1 MTHLIICSS
10 ASIPFTE
17 QTIVPRST
25 PVWAGVISPQLD
37 VRHQPVFDHDL
48 SRYHSRAGLGAE
60 YWRDYLKLSSN
71 AYIGLTGW
79 RSAPELIMTTKP
91 ARPTAG
97 IYARK
102 AGYQPG
108 HNWVENWSMNNTMVM
123 KWRCLTRMIAKVI
136 PMLLPRASTIPLP
149 ASDSQCGTASGN
161 KVKMTHVLPLI

>member
-1 MTHLIICSS
+1 MTHPIICSS

-79 RSAPELIMTTKP
+79 RSAPELDNDYEARPANGWDLRAEGWLP
-91 ARPTAG
+91 AR
-97 IYARK
+97 
-102 AGYQPG
+102 

-136 PMLLPRASTIPLP
+136 PMLLPRASTIPP
-149 ASDSQCGTASGN
+149 SRF
-161 KVKMTHVLPLI
+161 